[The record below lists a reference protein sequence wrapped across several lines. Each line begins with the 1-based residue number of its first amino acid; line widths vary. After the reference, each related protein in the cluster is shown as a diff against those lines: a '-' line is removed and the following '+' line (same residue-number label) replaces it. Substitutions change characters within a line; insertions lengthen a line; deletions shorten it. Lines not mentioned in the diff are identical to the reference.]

1 MARPLNNE
9 ESQLLQG
16 YINRG
21 YNLFRKRVADGRK
34 MSTDEVENIA
44 QGRVWLGNDALKI
57 HLVDQL
63 GGLDDAVAKAA
74 QLAKVTDY
82 YTTNY
87 PAPLDWMDQ
96 LIGVASNGNNL
107 DEHLRL
113 TLGPLYDP
121 FIQLRQLD
129 KQSMLQARIPLVI
142 DVK

>member
-1 MARPLNNE
+1 
-9 ESQLLQG
+9 
-16 YINRG
+16 
-21 YNLFRKRVADGRK
+21 
-34 MSTDEVENIA
+34 MSTDKVENIA

-63 GGLDDAVAKAA
+63 GGLDDAVTKAA

-113 TLGPLYDP
+113 NLGPLYDP

>member
-9 ESQLLQG
+9 ETQLLQG

-34 MSTDEVENIA
+34 MSTDKVENIA

-74 QLAKVTDY
+74 QLAKVSDY

-87 PAPLDWMDQ
+87 PAPLDWMD
-96 LIGVASNGNNL
+96 S
-107 DEHLRL
+107 
-113 TLGPLYDP
+113 
-121 FIQLRQLD
+121 
-129 KQSMLQARIPLVI
+129 
-142 DVK
+142 